1 MRLYISPIVATVVI
15 ASILILTVIA
25 FNGCHQSRKEVA
37 ARERSEQIADSA
49 LRVVKEYK
57 SHTDSTDSEF
67 KDTIEFERGQKALI
81 ENQKAKTEADL
92 GKALADN
99 KVLIAQHKLAQYAD
113 TTAVTVPAGFV
124 NECEDC
130 FTKLETTT
138 NLSLRYKGDLSNLQ
152 NNWDKQSQLYQNRF
166 KQLEQ
171 EKLGFYNKINTLAKE
186 GKEAADKLKPHGKL
200 YLSWG
205 VMWSPWPIAGGAG
218 LMYQTKY
225 AFQYGVKFYYGDKG
239 TIVETSMHFPLSIKL

>member
-15 ASILILTVIA
+15 ASILILMVVA
-25 FNGCHQSRKEVA
+25 FNGCNKSRIEVS
-37 ARERSEQIADSA
+37 AREKAEQVADSA

-57 SHTDSTDSEF
+57 TRTDSTDAEF

-92 GKALADN
+92 DKALADN
-99 KVLIAQHKLAQYAD
+99 KVLIEQHKLAQYTD
-113 TTAVTVPAGFV
+113 TTAVTVPGGFV
-124 NECEDC
+124 RECEDC

-138 NLSLRYKGDLSNLQ
+138 NLSLRYKGDLNSLQ

-225 AFQYGVKFYYGDKG
+225 SFQYGVKFYYGNKG

>member
-1 MRLYISPIVATVVI
+1 MKLYISPIVATAVI
-15 ASILILTVIA
+15 AGIFILAVIA
-25 FNGCHQSRKEVA
+25 FNGCNKSRKEVA
-37 ARERSEQIADSA
+37 AKEKAIRVADSA
-49 LRVVKEYK
+49 LLVLKEYK
-57 SHTDSTDSEF
+57 IQADSSSKEF
-67 KDTIEFERGQKALI
+67 KDTIEFERGQKVLI

-92 GKALADN
+92 DKTLADN
-99 KVLIAQHKLAQYAD
+99 KALILQHSLAEYAD
-113 TTAVTVPAGFV
+113 TTAITVPSGYV
-124 NECEDC
+124 RECEDC

-138 NLSLRYKGDLSNLQ
+138 NLTLRYKGDLNSLQ
-152 NNWDKQSQLYQNRF
+152 SNWDKQNQLYQNRF

-171 EKLGFYNKINTLAKE
+171 EKLGFYNKINSLAKE

-225 AFQYGVKFYYGDKG
+225 SFQYGVKFYYGNKG